1 MKRIYI
7 LVFLRVYKMIL
18 TKTKTTILL
27 VLVSTTFI
35 LSIISYAISQQQAF
49 GQGVFQTEQQSERNQ
64 SPPPLILEE
73 ANNDTG
79 VAESTTTTTKDN
91 QKIILGGI
99 TIPITPNTSIS
110 LELPDSKITVQ
121 PNK

>member
-1 MKRIYI
+1 
-7 LVFLRVYKMIL
+7 MIL

-35 LSIISYAISQQQAF
+35 LSIISYAIPQQQAV
-49 GQGVFQTEQQSERNQ
+49 GQGGFQIEQQSERNQ
-64 SPPPLILEE
+64 SPPPLIIEE
-73 ANNDTG
+73 ANNDTD

-110 LELPDSKITVQ
+110 LELQDSKITVQ

>member
-1 MKRIYI
+1 M
-7 LVFLRVYKMIL
+7 
-18 TKTKTTILL
+18 
-27 VLVSTTFI
+27 
-35 LSIISYAISQQQAF
+35 SIISYAIPQQLAF
-49 GQGVFQTEQQSERNQ
+49 VQGVFQTEQQSEWNQ
-64 SPPPLILEE
+64 PPPPLIIEE
-73 ANNDTG
+73 ANNNTG

-99 TIPITPNTSIS
+99 TIPIIPDTSIS

>member
-35 LSIISYAISQQQAF
+35 FSIISYAISQQQAF

-64 SPPPLILEE
+64 SPPPLIIEE